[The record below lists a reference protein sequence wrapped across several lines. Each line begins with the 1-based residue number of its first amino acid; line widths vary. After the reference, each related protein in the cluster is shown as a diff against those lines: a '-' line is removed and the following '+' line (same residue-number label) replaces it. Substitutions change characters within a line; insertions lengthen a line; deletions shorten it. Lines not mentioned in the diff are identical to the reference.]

1 MILVSIVTPSYNQGR
16 FIERTLHSVAMQRT
30 ANIQIEHLIFD
41 AKSEDTTLDVLRN
54 FSQPLTWVS
63 EPDRGQAHAVNK
75 GLRAAKGDIIGWLNS
90 DDVYYPGA
98 VERVVEIF
106 IHNPEIDVVYGQ
118 ADHIDLVDQPFEDYP
133 TEPWDPGRLLETCYL
148 CQPAVFFRRSVFEQF
163 GPLDESLHYCMDYEY
178 WLRLARG
185 GAMFYYMTEKLAV
198 SRLYADNKTLRD
210 RVKVVREVND
220 MYRRT
225 LGHVPVSWLFYYA
238 YIHMDVAPYFR
249 SRNKYVYG
257 AQLLGFIL
265 YAAWHWNRSVDAET
279 RHRLRSLF
287 K

>member
-41 AKSEDTTLDVLRN
+41 AQSEDTTLDVLRN

-185 GAMFYYMTEKLAV
+185 GAMFYYMTEKLAG